1 MQTGEPGADSG
12 AQPLGGHDAPHVE
25 AAEGTRLLEAVLE
38 STPSAIAIYAA
49 DEGSA
54 EGSRLVR
61 VSTAFTELTGYS
73 SADLEGTGLDFMA
86 GPETDSRIWRRLLSA
101 VAAGQSDEG
110 VVRLYRKDGTPFW
123 DEVKLAPIQL
133 GDDELSAFGPL
144 WMARHTDV
152 SERRESDRVREQQLA
167 FLSLMGATVP
177 YQAAVLDAAGL
188 ILAVNQEWHTFWG
201 ALTAAGIN
209 ALPGDNF
216 LDACLHQF
224 NMADEIRHHVVDGLR
239 SVAQGRRETFSLDY
253 EYQGADRIT
262 WYEFQCTG
270 ITAVDLPDPQAASVS
285 SGSAVVT
292 LIDITPRKQT
302 EAELSRRALTDL
314 LTGLFNRAGLVTRLA
329 SAPPVAQASVVLID
343 LDLFKRVNDSYGHS
357 VGDELLVT
365 VAFRIK
371 EALAEDALAVRLGG
385 DGFLVYLP
393 GVASADAERFADK
406 LLDAVRVTAPLRGG
420 SVEVAVTAT
429 AGVANTA
436 TSDGIESLL
445 RDADA
450 AMYRGKELGRNRVE
464 VYTPALYEQARGRL
478 DTEMG
483 LRRAIMENE
492 FVLHYQPV
500 VDLRSGETVAQEA
513 LLRWET
519 PGGLLLP
526 GAFLGV
532 AESSGLIRPI
542 GRWVLDEALRQASEW
557 RAAGLDWVVHVNLSG
572 GQLQNNEIVGFL
584 TAALEANDLPG
595 SSVCLE
601 VTETEL
607 LPTIDGASGVLEAL
621 QATGAGLALD
631 DFGVGYFSLSHL
643 IDLPVTMLKID
654 RSFVQGLERA
664 SHVAIVS
671 ALTTL
676 SEQLDLQIVAEGLET
691 PEQVAHIRQL
701 GCVIGQGYLLGR
713 PVRDAVPGRL

>member
-1 MQTGEPGADSG
+1 MTDSG
-12 AQPLGGHDAPHVE
+12 GQQVGGHDAPHGE
-25 AAEGTRLLEAVLE
+25 ASDGTRLLEAVLE

-49 DEGSA
+49 DEGSPG
-54 EGSRLVR
+54 GSRLVR
-61 VSTAFTELTGYS
+61 VSSAFTELTGYS
-73 SADLEGTGLDFMA
+73 SADLDGTGLDFMA
-86 GPETDSRIWRRLLSA
+86 GPDTDSRIWRRLLSA
-101 VAAGQSDEG
+101 VVAGQSAEG
-110 VVRLYRKDGTPFW
+110 VVRLYRKDGTAFW
-123 DEVKLAPIQL
+123 DEVNLAPIQL
-133 GDDELSAFGPL
+133 GDEEPSPFGPF

-177 YQAAVLDAAGL
+177 YQAAVLDADGL
-188 ILAVNQEWHTFWG
+188 ILAVNQEWHSFWG
-201 ALTAAGIN
+201 ALTAGGID

-224 NMADEIRHHVVDGLR
+224 NMADQVRHHVVDGLR

-253 EYQGADRIT
+253 EYKGADRVT

-285 SGSAVVT
+285 AGSAVVT
-292 LIDITPRKQT
+292 LIDITPRKQN

-314 LTGLFNRAGLVTRLA
+314 LTGLLNRAGLVTRLA
-329 SAPPVAQASVVLID
+329 SAPSVAHAAVVLID

-365 VAFRIK
+365 VAFRINEIVDD
-371 EALAEDALAVRLGG
+371 EALVVRLGG

-393 GVASADAERFADK
+393 GATSADAVQSAEV
-406 LLDAVRVTAPLRGG
+406 LLDAVRAPAPLRGG

-429 AGVANTA
+429 AGVADTA

-464 VYTPALYEQARGRL
+464 VYTPALFERARGRL

-483 LRRAIMENE
+483 LRRAVDEHE

-500 VDLRSGETVAQEA
+500 IDLRTGETIAQEA
-513 LLRWET
+513 LLRWQT

-526 GAFLGV
+526 GAFLDV

-542 GRWVLDEALRQASEW
+542 GRWVLGEALRQAAEW
-557 RAAGLDWVVHVNLSG
+557 RAAGRDWVVHVNLAG
-572 GQLQNNEIVGFL
+572 GQLQNDEIVGIL
-584 TAALEANDLPG
+584 TAALAANDLPG

-621 QATGAGLALD
+621 HATGAGLALD

-664 SHVAIVS
+664 SHVALVS

-691 PEQVAHIRQL
+691 PEQVAHIREL

-713 PVRDAVPGRL
+713 PVRDAVPGQL